1 MTADEILHLFKLM
14 LSYLPPTLK
23 LFGFTLLYS
32 IPLGMVVALLK
43 MCKFKPVS
51 WLTNLYILIMRGT
64 PLLLQIIV
72 VYYSVPTIRSNPHCP
87 AFLQN
92 LLNGVELRGD
102 AGVVYMFRMI
112 LLAFVLNYAAYFAE
126 IFRGGIES
134 IPKGQYEAAAMLG
147 FSKLQTHSAAG
158 GKARNSCVLKRSH
171 NARKGHFTR
180 LLNGLHGS
188 HVHSEKADDDFQFA
202 HSAFHGRSFL
212 LCNGN
217 DSDYDLRSCRE
228 KAELLQIG
236 GVTWKTY
243 WR

>member
-147 FSKLQTHSAAG
+147 FSKLQTFFRIILPQVIKRILPSVTNEVITLVKDTSLAFVVAVSEMFTIAKQIASAQTTMMPFVIA
-158 GKARNSCVLKRSH
+158 AVFYFVFN
-171 NARKGHFTR
+171 
-180 LLNGLHGS
+180 LL
-188 HVHSEKADDDFQFA
+188 VAIVMDKIEKKLNYY
-202 HSAFHGRSFL
+202 R
-212 LCNGN
+212 
-217 DSDYDLRSCRE
+217 
-228 KAELLQIG
+228 
-236 GVTWKTY
+236 
-243 WR
+243 